1 VGGRW
6 LPLFVSHSRPPPSV
20 AHRSLMV
27 TSSNIADAA
36 TAAAGQYTAPRR
48 SPALPV
54 SAAAAASLL
63 HRARPDDA
71 VPTTVTGHLP
81 LDMCHPPE
89 IIMADICPSG

>member
-27 TSSNIADAA
+27 KSSNIADAA
-36 TAAAGQYTAPRR
+36 AAAAGQYTAPRR

-71 VPTTVTGHLP
+71 VPTTVTGNLP